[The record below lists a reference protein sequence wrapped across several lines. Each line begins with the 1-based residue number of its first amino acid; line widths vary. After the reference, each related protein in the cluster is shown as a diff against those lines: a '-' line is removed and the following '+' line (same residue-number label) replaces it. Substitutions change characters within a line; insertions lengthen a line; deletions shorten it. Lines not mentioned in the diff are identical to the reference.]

1 LVYAV
6 LILATPAMTLDFFT
20 PKKRP
25 YINCKA

>member
-1 LVYAV
+1 VCAV
-6 LILATPAMTLDFFT
+6 FIFATSAMTLDFFT